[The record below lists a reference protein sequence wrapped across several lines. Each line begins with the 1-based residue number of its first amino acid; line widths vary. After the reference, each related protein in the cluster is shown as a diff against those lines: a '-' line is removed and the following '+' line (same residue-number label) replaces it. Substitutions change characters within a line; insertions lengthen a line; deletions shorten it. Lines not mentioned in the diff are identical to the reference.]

1 VRELQ
6 AGFSLETRESA
17 EDAPLEDEAS
27 ELVATPEDV
36 EEVVFGDLGIV
47 ASGVK
52 YQVGDF
58 VTIWPPGPVWQHQ
71 IFALCLESST
81 WGQCNKTNTAAI
93 YCHFILN
100 YHRNIYNIE
109 FTLE

>member
-1 VRELQ
+1 MRELQ
-6 AGFSLETRESA
+6 AGFSLETSESA

-27 ELVATPEDV
+27 ELVAASGV
-36 EEVVFGDLGIV
+36 IEEAMFGDLGV
-47 ASGVK
+47 VTSGVK

-81 WGQCNKTNTAAI
+81 WGQCYKTIATI
-93 YCHFILN
+93 FHGKLL
-100 YHRNIYNIE
+100 R
-109 FTLE
+109 